1 MSESTSTIK
10 KSVDSAEEDFKLSE
24 EVEQSL
30 YAKRKKIYP
39 REVHGLFAALRTT
52 GVMTLLGL
60 YYIVPWL
67 QWDGRQAVLFDL
79 PERKFYILNMVFW
92 PQDFFYL
99 ALLLIVSA
107 LSLFFVTALAGR
119 VWCGYACPQT
129 VWTEAFLWIERKVEG
144 SRPQQMKL
152 DKGHNS
158 LRKIRIKATKHF
170 LWITF
175 SLFTGLT
182 FVGYFSPLREL
193 VGNFVSFN
201 LGPWEAFWIYFYALA
216 TYGNA
221 GWLREQVCMYMCPY
235 ARFQSAMFDHD
246 TMIISFD
253 ESRGLPK
260 GPRKKSVDK
269 VEAGLGDCI
278 DCTICVQVCPTG
290 IDIRD
295 GLQYQCIGCAA
306 CIDACDDVMD
316 KMGYERGLVRYTTEN
331 SLQGKQTH
339 ILRPRVIVY
348 ALILLGVT
356 AGAFYSII
364 NRTPIAMDVI
374 RDRNS
379 LYRETNSGL
388 IENVYNIKLLNMDS
402 KSHDYTLTVEG
413 MPGLILKKDTE
424 KLFVKSGEVI
434 ELPVRVQVDA
444 YNLKQRSSSIT
455 FTLKANDR
463 DDLFAVEDARFLG
476 PAFK

>member
-1 MSESTSTIK
+1 MSENAPIAKTQTVERRSS
-10 KSVDSAEEDFKLSE
+10 D
-24 EVEQSL
+24 EVERSL
-30 YAKRKKIYP
+30 YAKRQKIYP
-39 REVHGLFAALRTT
+39 REVHGLFAALRTM
-52 GVMTLLGL
+52 GVATLLGL

-67 QWDGRQAVLFDL
+67 QWDQRQAVLFDL

-99 ALLLIVSA
+99 TLLLIISA
-107 LSLFFVTALAGR
+107 LGLFFVTALAGR

-144 SRPQQMKL
+144 SRPRQMKL
-152 DKGHNS
+152 DKEPIS
-158 LRKIRIKATKHF
+158 LRKIKIKATKHL
-170 LWITF
+170 LWVSF

-182 FVGYFSPLREL
+182 FVGYFSPMREL
-193 VGNFVSFN
+193 AVNFFTFN
-201 LGPWEAFWIYFYALA
+201 NGPWETFWIYFYAFA

-221 GWLREQVCMYMCPY
+221 GWLREQVCLYMCPY
-235 ARFQSAMFDHD
+235 ARFQSAMFDKD

-253 ESRGLPK
+253 ASRGLPK

-269 VEAGLGDCI
+269 TQAGLGDCI

-306 CIDACDDVMD
+306 CIDACDDVMN
-316 KMGYERGLVRYTTEN
+316 KMGYEPGLVRYTTEN
-331 SLQGKQTH
+331 ALLGEAKH

-348 ALILLGVT
+348 ALVLVGITV
-356 AGAFYSII
+356 GAFYSILT
-364 NRTPIAMDVI
+364 RSPIAMDVI

-379 LYRETNSGL
+379 LYRETNEGL
-388 IENVYNIKLLNMDS
+388 IENVYIIKILNMD
-402 KSHDYTLTVEG
+402 KQAHDFTLTADG
-413 MPGLILKKDTE
+413 IPDLLLKIDTTAIW
-424 KLFVKSGEVI
+424 VQSGEVI

-444 YNLKQRSSSIT
+444 DNLKQRSQELR
-455 FTLKANDR
+455 FTLNTNAR
-463 DDLFAVEDARFLG
+463 DELSVIEEARFLG
-476 PAFK
+476 PSFR

>member
-1 MSESTSTIK
+1 MVDNESK
-10 KSVDSAEEDFKLSE
+10 ANPEAGDASVDK

-30 YAKRKKIYP
+30 YKKRQKIYP
-39 REVHGLFAALRTT
+39 REVHGLFAALRTM
-52 GVMTLLGL
+52 GVVVLLGL

-79 PERKFYILNMVFW
+79 PERKFYIFNMVFW

-99 ALLLIVSA
+99 ALLLIVAA
-107 LSLFFVTALAGR
+107 LGLFFVTALAGR

-129 VWTEAFLWIERKVEG
+129 VWTEAFLWIERKIEG

-152 DKGHNS
+152 DKQPNS
-158 LRKIRIKATKHF
+158 FRKFRIKATKHF
-170 LWITF
+170 IWIAF
-175 SLFTGLT
+175 SIFTGLT

-193 VGNFVSFN
+193 AANFLTFN
-201 LGPWEAFWIYFYALA
+201 NGPWETFWIYFYALA

-221 GWLREQVCMYMCPY
+221 GWLREQVCLYMCPY
-235 ARFQSAMFDHD
+235 ARFQSAMFDSD

-260 GPRKKSVDK
+260 GPRKKTVDK
-269 VEAGLGDCI
+269 AEAGLGDCI

-316 KMGYERGLVRYTTEN
+316 KMGYDHGLIRYTTEN
-331 SLQGKQTH
+331 TLKGKRTH
-339 ILRPRVIVY
+339 LIRPRMVVY
-348 ALILLGVT
+348 ALILIGIT
-356 AGAFYSII
+356 AGAFYSILT
-364 NRTPIAMDVI
+364 RSPIGMDVI

-379 LYRETNSGL
+379 LYRETNDGL
-388 IENVYNIKLLNMDS
+388 IENVYIIKLLNMD
-402 KSHDYTLTVEG
+402 KQDHVYTLRVEG
-413 MPGLILKKDTE
+413 IPDLILKKDID
-424 KLFVKSGEVI
+424 KIMVKSGEVV

-444 YNLKQRSSSIT
+444 YNLEQRSNEIA
-455 FTLKANDR
+455 FILNAVGHE
-463 DDLFAVEDARFLG
+463 DLEFVEEARFLG
-476 PAFK
+476 PKFK

>member
-1 MSESTSTIK
+1 MSENTQALDNKTSG
-10 KSVDSAEEDFKLSE
+10 SGASDD
-24 EVEQSL
+24 VEQSL
-30 YAKRKKIYP
+30 YAKRQKIYP
-39 REVHGLFAALRTT
+39 REVHGLFAALRTM
-52 GVMTLLGL
+52 GVAVLLGL

-67 QWDGRQAVLFDL
+67 QWDERQAVLFDL

-99 ALLLIVSA
+99 ALLLIVAA
-107 LSLFFVTALAGR
+107 LALFFVTALAGR

-152 DKGHNS
+152 DKQPNS
-158 LRKIRIKATKHF
+158 FRKFRIKATKHF
-170 LWITF
+170 IWIIF
-175 SLFTGLT
+175 SIFTGIT
-182 FVGYFSPLREL
+182 FVGYFSPVREL
-193 VGNFVSFN
+193 AVNFLTFDN
-201 LGPWEAFWIYFYALA
+201 APWETFWIYFYALA

-221 GWLREQVCMYMCPY
+221 GWLREQVCLYMCPY

-260 GPRKKSVDK
+260 GPRKKTVDK
-269 VEAGLGDCI
+269 NQAGLGDCI

-316 KMGYERGLVRYTTEN
+316 KMGYYHGLIRYTTEN
-331 SLQGKQTH
+331 TLRGQHTH
-339 ILRPRVIVY
+339 IFRPRVIVY
-348 ALILLGVT
+348 ALVLLGIT
-356 AGAFYSII
+356 AGAFYSILS
-364 NRTPIAMDVI
+364 RSPIAMDVI

-379 LYRETNSGL
+379 LYRETNEGL
-388 IENVYNIKLLNMDS
+388 IENVYIIKLLNMD
-402 KSHDYTLTVEG
+402 KQDHTYTLAAEG
-413 MPGLILKKDTE
+413 IPELILKKDAE
-424 KLFVKSGEVI
+424 DIFVKSGDVV

-444 YNLKQRSSSIT
+444 YNLKQRSNEISFILNAIGHDELSI
-455 FTLKANDR
+455 
-463 DDLFAVEDARFLG
+463 VEEARFLG
-476 PAFK
+476 PSFK

>member
-1 MSESTSTIK
+1 MAENTQT
-10 KSVDSAEEDFKLSE
+10 VDNKPDDD
-24 EVEQSL
+24 VEQSL
-30 YAKRKKIYP
+30 YAKRQKIYV
-39 REVHGLFAALRTT
+39 REVHGLFARLRTM
-52 GVMTLLGL
+52 GVLGLLGL
-60 YYIVPWL
+60 YYILPWL
-67 QWDGRQAVLFDL
+67 TLDGRQAVLFDL
-79 PERKFYILNMVFW
+79 PERKFYIFNMVFW

-107 LSLFFVTALAGR
+107 LTLFFVTALAGR

-152 DKGHNS
+152 DKQANS
-158 LRKIRIKATKHF
+158 FRKVRIKATKHF
-170 LWITF
+170 IWIAF
-175 SLFTGLT
+175 AIFTGLT
-182 FVGYFSPLREL
+182 FVGYFSPIREL
-193 VGNFVSFN
+193 ASNFLTFDN
-201 LGPWEAFWIYFYALA
+201 GPWETFWIYFYGLA

-221 GWLREQVCMYMCPY
+221 GWLREQVCLYMCPY
-235 ARFQSAMFDHD
+235 ARFQSAMFDKD

-253 ESRGLPK
+253 TSRGLPK

-269 VEAGLGDCI
+269 TEAGLGDCI

-316 KMGYERGLVRYTTEN
+316 KMGYERGLVRYTTEH
-331 SLQGKQTH
+331 SLMGKHTH
-339 ILRPRVIVY
+339 ILRPRVILY
-348 ALILLGVT
+348 ALILFGIT
-356 AGAFYSII
+356 AGAFYSILS
-364 NRTPIAMDVI
+364 RAPIAMDVI

-379 LYRETNSGL
+379 LYRETNEGL
-388 IENVYNIKLLNMDS
+388 IENVYIIKLLNMDQYDHS
-402 KSHDYTLTVEG
+402 YTLTAEG
-413 MPGLILKKDTE
+413 IPGLVLKKDTE
-424 KLFVKSGEVI
+424 EINVKSGEVV

-444 YNLKQRSSSIT
+444 YNLKQRSNEIH
-455 FTLKANDR
+455 FTLNAIGYDE
-463 DDLFAVEDARFLG
+463 LSVVEEARFLG

>member
-1 MSESTSTIK
+1 M
-10 KSVDSAEEDFKLSE
+10 VEEASKANSKVRDAKANND
-24 EVEQSL
+24 VEQSL
-30 YAKRKKIYP
+30 YAKRQKIYP
-39 REVHGLFAALRTT
+39 REVHGLFAALRTM
-52 GVMTLLGL
+52 GVSTLLGL
-60 YYIVPWL
+60 YYLVPWL

-79 PERKFYILNMVFW
+79 PERKFYIVNLVFW

-99 ALLLIVSA
+99 ALLLIVAA
-107 LSLFFVTALAGR
+107 LGLFFVTALAGR
-119 VWCGYACPQT
+119 VWCGFACPQT

-152 DKGHNS
+152 DKQPNS
-158 LRKIRIKATKHF
+158 FRKIRIKVTKHF

-175 SLFTGLT
+175 SIFTGIT

-193 VGNFVSFN
+193 AVNFLSFDN
-201 LGPWEAFWIYFYALA
+201 GPWEAFWIYFYALA

-221 GWLREQVCMYMCPY
+221 GWLREQVCLYMCPY
-235 ARFQSAMFDHD
+235 ARFQSAMFDSD

-260 GPRKKSVDK
+260 GPRKKTLDK
-269 VEAGLGDCI
+269 VDAGLGDCI

-316 KMGYERGLVRYTTEN
+316 KMGYEKGLIRYTTEN
-331 SLQGKQTH
+331 ALQGQTAH
-339 ILRPRVIVY
+339 VIRPRMIVY
-348 ALILLGVT
+348 ALILIGITVGT
-356 AGAFYSII
+356 FYSIFM
-364 NRTPIAMDVI
+364 RSPIGMDVI

-379 LYRETNSGL
+379 LYRETNDGL
-388 IENVYNIKLLNMDS
+388 IENVYIIKLLNMD
-402 KSHDYTLTVEG
+402 KQDHTYNLTVEG
-413 MPGLILKKDTE
+413 LAELQLKIDASE
-424 KLFVKSGEVI
+424 IVVKSGEVV

-444 YNLKQRSSSIT
+444 YNLKKRSSKIV
-455 FTLKANDR
+455 FTLNSIGYDK
-463 DDLFAVEDARFLG
+463 LSVVEDARFLG
-476 PAFK
+476 PKFKE